1 MRMKRATT
9 ARRVFDRFGNVALL
23 LQVRHRGAAIT
34 HDQNYER
41 PQWSTP
47 ATRAD
52 HRHRGPN
59 GQESTLEARFNL
71 PERGRSR
78 VRYAVAV
85 KRKQEAEF
93 FKAALRAGIRYAES
107 RGAVEFEPTDS
118 ASDKALYV
126 YRLLVHDKIITPMP
140 EDQVGEKTVR
150 HRLASW
156 YANLPPGHPLLS

>member
-1 MRMKRATT
+1 
-9 ARRVFDRFGNVALL
+9 
-23 LQVRHRGAAIT
+23 
-34 HDQNYER
+34 
-41 PQWSTP
+41 
-47 ATRAD
+47 
-52 HRHRGPN
+52 
-59 GQESTLEARFNL
+59 
-71 PERGRSR
+71 

-85 KRKQEAEF
+85 KPKQEAEL

-156 YANLPPGHPLLS
+156 YAHLPLGHPLLS

>member
-1 MRMKRATT
+1 VWLTST
-9 ARRVFDRFGNVALL
+9 GL
-23 LQVRHRGAAIT
+23 T
-34 HDQNYER
+34 R
-41 PQWSTP
+41 PIWS
-47 ATRAD
+47 
-52 HRHRGPN
+52 
-59 GQESTLEARFNL
+59 L
-71 PERGRSR
+71 R

-85 KRKQEAEF
+85 KPKQEAEL

-107 RGAVEFEPTDS
+107 RGAVEFESTDS

-156 YANLPPGHPLLS
+156 YAHLPSGHPLLS

>member
-1 MRMKRATT
+1 MPESGHP
-9 ARRVFDRFGNVALL
+9 RFGCHSRSHSRRL
-23 LQVRHRGAAIT
+23 GAI
-34 HDQNYER
+34 
-41 PQWSTP
+41 
-47 ATRAD
+47 
-52 HRHRGPN
+52 
-59 GQESTLEARFNL
+59 
-71 PERGRSR
+71 GRVSLR
-78 VRYAVAV
+78 VRYAAAV
-85 KRKQEAEF
+85 KPKQEAEL

-156 YANLPPGHPLLS
+156 YAHLPPGHELLS